1 MINYIRHDEECY
13 FNVKLISGDEIIG
26 KGFASVEEDTNET
39 LVYIQDPLEIT
50 VVIKEDEGK
59 MSKGVGLNKWINFS
73 DEDFYIIS
81 EKDIIS
87 IAPLS
92 REGTLAYKR
101 WLRNELD
108 EDDSDDSHKTD
119 IPKHLGGRGSVRDL
133 QARGDQD
140 PRARRRRGLD

>member
-73 DEDFYIIS
+73 DEDFFIVR
-81 EKDIIS
+81 EKDVVL
-87 IAPLS
+87 IAGCS
-92 REGTLAYKR
+92 QEVIMMYEMFLAK
-101 WLRNELD
+101 LN
-108 EDDSDDSHKTD
+108 
-119 IPKHLGGRGSVRDL
+119 GGEE
-133 QARGDQD
+133 
-140 PRARRRRGLD
+140 RARESRVDLDSQMGHKGKINDIRKSLEHIYRNLDTSK

>member
-73 DEDFYIIS
+73 DEDFFIIR
-81 EKDIIS
+81 EKDVVCIAGCSQEVIMMYEMFLAKLDGGEERAKESRVDLDSKMGHKGKIS
-87 IAPLS
+87 DVRKSLEHI
-92 REGTLAYKR
+92 YK
-101 WLRNELD
+101 NLD
-108 EDDSDDSHKTD
+108 TSK
-119 IPKHLGGRGSVRDL
+119 
-133 QARGDQD
+133 
-140 PRARRRRGLD
+140 